1 MNHVRLTIDL
11 ERQGFFPKVQICDLI
26 MIYYTKGVINN
37 IIEIKEYFW
46 FVSSMKV
53 DVHRVQINFT
63 KFGYQQHD
71 HR

>member
-1 MNHVRLTIDL
+1 
-11 ERQGFFPKVQICDLI
+11 